1 MEEAMEEAAEAAAD
15 VAEAT
20 AELAAGALA
29 SGMLMGAP
37 AAEQVDSTSG
47 DGGGLVG
54 RTAGTLNTGLNLG
67 QELSTLLAVACEVGK
82 RGAAVAGEGPTK
94 QLSCALA
101 RRDVVKLSGANG
113 GQSDDGSDGEVD
125 TAKGILFAPFE
136 ICVQPLE
143 VLLNVVELDDAT
155 PDYQLLAAAD
165 RDWTDDGKVYCL
177 PLPRNEARR
186 VSPNKWS

>member
-1 MEEAMEEAAEAAAD
+1 M
-15 VAEAT
+15 
-20 AELAAGALA
+20 
-29 SGMLMGAP
+29 
-37 AAEQVDSTSG
+37 
-47 DGGGLVG
+47 
-54 RTAGTLNTGLNLG
+54 
-67 QELSTLLAVACEVGK
+67 
-82 RGAAVAGEGPTK
+82 
-94 QLSCALA
+94 
-101 RRDVVKLSGANG
+101 
-113 GQSDDGSDGEVD
+113 D

-186 VSPNKWS
+186 VSPNKWSLFMKVETKEILSA